1 MMRFGSSVV
10 GSLVIFFPALVSA
23 QLTEIPQ
30 GTATQPQGGA
40 GQTMTVLMGRVSAEG
55 GSAPPEKA
63 TVILECADEARAH
76 GYSDAK
82 GNFGITVAVVD
93 ATPSTSLFHRESG
106 VISSQDW
113 ANCELYSDLSGYR
126 SERIHMMS
134 APGRGMVEVGTIV
147 LHPVVSQ
154 AQEFT
159 VSATSL
165 AAPEKAKKALEK
177 GREEVKKGKWAAACD
192 HFKKAIAAYPRY
204 ALAWVE
210 LGRAQ
215 AQQNNFAD
223 AQQSFHQAV
232 TQDSGFL
239 EGYAELA
246 RIAVIQKQWKELSDV
261 TARLIQS
268 APDSSPE
275 FWFLNSAANY
285 NLGNVK
291 QAEASAERGL
301 RLDSRHQVPQMEYLY
316 GLILA
321 SKQEFKSAAEHVA
334 AYLKLSP
341 HASDA
346 QTAQLVLADYQKKSA
361 GGAGR

>member
-1 MMRFGSSVV
+1 MRFSSSFIGSVV
-10 GSLVIFFPALVSA
+10 VFFPVLVSA
-23 QLTEIPQ
+23 QLTGIPQ
-30 GTATQPQGGA
+30 SAETQPQGGA
-40 GQTMTVLMGRVSAEG
+40 GQTMTVLMGRVAAEG

-63 TVILECADEARAH
+63 TVILECADETRAH
-76 GYSDAK
+76 GYSDLK
-82 GNFGITVAVVD
+82 GNFSITVGVVD
-93 ATPSTSLFHRESG
+93 STPSTALFHRESG
-106 VISSQDW
+106 VISNQDW
-113 ANCELYSDLSGYR
+113 ASCELYSDLSGYR
-126 SERIHMMS
+126 SERIRMMG
-134 APGRGMVEVGTIV
+134 APGRGMVEVGTIM
-147 LHPVVSQ
+147 LHPVASQ

-177 GREEVKKGKWAAACD
+177 GQEQVKKGKWAAACD
-192 HFKKAIAAYPRY
+192 YFKKAIAAYPRY

-232 TQDSGFL
+232 AQDSGFL

-246 RIAVIQKQWKELSDV
+246 RIALIQKQWKELSDV
-261 TARLIQS
+261 TARLVQS
-268 APDSSPE
+268 VPDSSPE

-291 QAEASAERGL
+291 QAETSAERGL

-334 AYLKLSP
+334 AYLRLSP

-361 GGAGR
+361 GSAGR

>member
-1 MMRFGSSVV
+1 MRFSGFLIGALVV
-10 GSLVIFFPALVSA
+10 FFPALVSA

-30 GTATQPQGGA
+30 GTATQPVGGS
-40 GQTMTVLMGRVSAEG
+40 GQTMTVLMGKVAAEG
-55 GSAPPEKA
+55 GSAPPDRA
-63 TVILECADEARAH
+63 TVILECADEAQAH
-76 GYSDAK
+76 GYSDVK
-82 GNFGITVAVVD
+82 GNFSITVGVTD
-93 ATPSTSLFHRESG
+93 ANPSAALYHRESG
-106 VISSQDW
+106 VINNQDW
-113 ANCELYSDLSGYR
+113 TNCELYSELSGYR
-126 SERIHMMS
+126 SERIRMMS

-147 LHPVVSQ
+147 LHPLSQ

-177 GREEVKKGKWAAACD
+177 GQEQGKKGKWAAASD
-192 HFKKAIAAYPRY
+192 YFKKAIAAYPRY

-215 AQQNNFAD
+215 AQQNNFTD

-246 RIAVIQKQWKELSDV
+246 RIALIQKQWKELSDV
-261 TARLIQS
+261 TARLVQS
-268 APDSSPE
+268 APDYSPE

-291 QAEASAERGL
+291 QAETSAERGL
-301 RLDSRHQVPQMEYLY
+301 RLDSRHQIPQMEYLY

-321 SKQEFKSAAEHVA
+321 SKQQFKSAAEHVA

-346 QTAQLVLADYQKKSA
+346 QTAQLVLAEYEKKSA